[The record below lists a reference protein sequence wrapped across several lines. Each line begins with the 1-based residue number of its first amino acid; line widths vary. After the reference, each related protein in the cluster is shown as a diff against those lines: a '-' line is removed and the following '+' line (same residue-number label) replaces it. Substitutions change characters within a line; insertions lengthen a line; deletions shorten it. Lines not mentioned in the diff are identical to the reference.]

1 MSHLYTVFYKFLIY
15 QETTCKHSV
24 CNICSKCKNSI
35 AYHCSSF
42 SKMER
47 CNNFTCSMDSFVTSL
62 HVTFRAEIIEDW
74 NDPLDSIL
82 LKLLTVLVYIVNT
95 LASIIMLSFVSFE
108 TGGNAGH
115 YRTVI
120 NQLLSC
126 GYGGVSLFF
135 I

>member
-1 MSHLYTVFYKFLIY
+1 
-15 QETTCKHSV
+15 
-24 CNICSKCKNSI
+24 
-35 AYHCSSF
+35 
-42 SKMER
+42 
-47 CNNFTCSMDSFVTSL
+47 MDSLVTSL
-62 HVTFRAEIIEDW
+62 HVTFKAEIIEEW

-82 LKLLTVLVYIVNT
+82 LKLLTVLVYIVNI

-115 YRTVI
+115 YRTAV

-126 GYGGVSLFF
+126 GYGGVRLF